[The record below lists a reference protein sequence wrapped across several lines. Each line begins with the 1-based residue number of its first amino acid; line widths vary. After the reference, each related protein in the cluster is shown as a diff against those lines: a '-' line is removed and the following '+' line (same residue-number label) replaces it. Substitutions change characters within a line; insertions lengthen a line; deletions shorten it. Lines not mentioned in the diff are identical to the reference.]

1 MDKVNK
7 TAALNICSAVL
18 LQGMA
23 FLTTPIFTRIL
34 GPAQYGIY
42 AVFNSWVLIVTC
54 IMGLGVSNTLGSGR
68 YQFEASYYEFRNTIL
83 LFGSI
88 ISIGILALAIIF
100 IHQIAA
106 AFGYEEYIVMLLLT
120 AAF

>member
-68 YQFEASYYEFRNTIL
+68 YPHYNTSN
-83 LFGSI
+83 F
-88 ISIGILALAIIF
+88 
-100 IHQIAA
+100 
-106 AFGYEEYIVMLLLT
+106 
-120 AAF
+120 